1 MKTFTERKMHPS
13 LKRFKRLSLG
23 LGLILAACN
32 VFNPSGEGQTGESR
46 NAQLTEGENQFRAQD
61 YLTAQETFAAAIAS
75 DSTNSMAYYGYSKAV
90 MRYWQVNASTLL
102 TEVSKA
108 QDKSGIPF
116 ITADDW
122 TITRYLQATSRVRL
136 ALGIMT
142 HRDTLT
148 RWYYYS
154 LDPASTA
161 ARKDP
166 LAAQR
171 IAFIKAYWEKADKGF
186 KGYYRKSEFPL
197 SDLRMASS
205 KIIADFGFVELIYA
219 VTHLRDLNGDNTI
232 NSDDNLLKKLTFST
246 TGGFQVENLKDIADS
261 LDTPEKKEQFNNLIQ
276 NVASGLSSAATVLDL
291 LAPALATQ
299 GGATDSA
306 NLSKSV
312 TQNMDS
318 VITSLGDAV
327 TFYQFGDSRDNDG
340 DGCIDEEIPDGKDND
355 DDGLTDEDARLKPAD
370 GIDNDHNGKGKN
382 DFLSPDPSELI
393 NGDFKLIYTT
403 EAGFTVKSM
412 YKDKATRI
420 WMQND
425 SVQVRYDLAGSAA
438 AMDIEYREKLDSAKK
453 VIGGCWNNYK

>member
-1 MKTFTERKMHPS
+1 MHPS

-23 LGLILAACN
+23 LGLVLAACN
-32 VFNPSGEGQTGESR
+32 VFNPSGEGETGESR
-46 NAQLTEGENQFRAQD
+46 EAQLTEGENQFRAQD
-61 YLTAQETFAAAIAS
+61 YLSAQATFEAAITS

-136 ALGIMT
+136 ALGAMT

-148 RWYYYS
+148 RWYNYT
-154 LDPASTA
+154 LNPTSTEA
-161 ARKDP
+161 LKDP
-166 LAAQR
+166 LANKR
-171 IAFIKAYWEKADKGF
+171 IEFMKGYWVKADKGF
-186 KGYYRKSEFPL
+186 KGYYKQSEFPI
-197 SDLRMASS
+197 SDLKMASS
-205 KIIADFGFVELIYA
+205 KIIADYGFVELIYA

-232 NSDDNLLKKLTFST
+232 NSDDNLLKSLTFST
-246 TGGFQVENLKDIADS
+246 TGGFKVENLESIADS
-261 LDTPEKKEQFNNLIQ
+261 LDTPEKKAQFNNLIQ
-276 NVASGLSSAATVLDL
+276 NVASGLSSAGTVMDL
-291 LAPALATQ
+291 LAPALANQ
-299 GGATDSA
+299 SATGDTTNSKD
-306 NLSKSV
+306 LSQSV

-318 VITSLGDAV
+318 VITSLGGAI

-355 DDGLTDEDARLKPAD
+355 EDGLIDEDARLKPAD

-393 NGDFKLIYTT
+393 NADFKLIYTA
-403 EAGFTVKSM
+403 ESGFTIQSK

-420 WMQND
+420 WMQSD
-425 SVQVRYDLAGSAA
+425 SVQVKYDLAGSAA
-438 AMDIEYREKLDSAKK
+438 AMDIEHREKLDSAKK